1 VQRSSQSTRTSL
13 LQVHAAV
20 LLFGLSGLF
29 GKYIALPAPLIT
41 LGRVVFA
48 AIALLIVLAALR
60 ARFVLAAR
68 RDYLLLPLT
77 GAVLAAHWAAF
88 FQSVQV
94 STVAI
99 ALISFATFP
108 VFVTFLEPLVFP
120 QALRTLDVALALLTL
135 GGVALVVPSVQ
146 LADATTQG
154 VLWGLLAASSF
165 AVLSLFNRYFVR
177 RYSSLL
183 ISFYQ
188 DATAVLVLLPFL
200 LFYQQPL
207 TMRDLFLL
215 VVLGVVFTALAHT
228 LFIQGLRG
236 VKTQTAG
243 IISSLEPVYG
253 IVFAALLLAEIPT
266 PRTLLGGMLI
276 LSVVLYSSWRSGR
289 ERTAS

>member
-1 VQRSSQSTRTSL
+1 
-13 LQVHAAV
+13 
-20 LLFGLSGLF
+20 
-29 GKYIALPAPLIT
+29 
-41 LGRVVFA
+41 
-48 AIALLIVLAALR
+48 
-60 ARFVLAAR
+60 
-68 RDYLLLPLT
+68 
-77 GAVLAAHWAAF
+77 
-88 FQSVQV
+88 
-94 STVAI
+94 
-99 ALISFATFP
+99 
-108 VFVTFLEPLVFP
+108 
-120 QALRTLDVALALLTL
+120 
-135 GGVALVVPSVQ
+135 
-146 LADATTQG
+146 